1 MADIAKKSTG
11 IRPIGLPGDY
21 EQVESRLAE
30 TLANGDAVRLD
41 VTTGE
46 FTGANGTDATESNFV
61 GILLEGG
68 VAGEYRTAI
77 CKGEVEG
84 FVLTGLNFG
93 ASIYLSD
100 TDKTLE
106 GTTAA
111 TVDVVIG
118 KVYPARASGATLDK
132 ILKVGA

>member
-1 MADIAKKSTG
+1 VALITKKSTG
-11 IRPIGLPGDY
+11 IRPIGMPGDY

-30 TLANGDAVRLD
+30 TLAQGDAVRFD
-41 VTTGE
+41 ATTGE
-46 FTGANGTDATESNFV
+46 FTGANATAAGEAGFV

-84 FVLTGLNFG
+84 FVLDALNFG
-93 ASIYLSD
+93 VNIFLSD
-100 TDKTLE
+100 TDKTLGDVA
-106 GTTAA
+106 GTVST
-111 TVDVVIG
+111 VIG
-118 KVYPARASGATLDK
+118 KVYPGRASGPTLDK